1 MIIWQ
6 YFPME
11 NKYSNKYLIETGIG
25 LQDVDKLKN
34 SSYFIK
40 QSKRYINNEIT
51 LDELEQIIAFY
62 YRNKINT
69 SKRVK
74 EIRILHAI
82 KENPK
87 VKTDELA
94 LMLGVSV
101 RTIKS
106 LIATLEKNK
115 VIERVG
121 GKRFGCWKII

>member
-1 MIIWQ
+1 M
-6 YFPME
+6 
-11 NKYSNKYLIETGIG
+11 IETGIG
-25 LQDVDKLKN
+25 LLDVDKLKN

-51 LDELEQIIAFY
+51 LDELEQITASY

-69 SKRVK
+69 SKRVRK
-74 EIRILHAI
+74 IRILNAI

-87 VKTDELA
+87 VKTNELA

>member
-1 MIIWQ
+1 
-6 YFPME
+6 ME

-34 SSYFIK
+34 SLYFIK

-69 SKRVK
+69 SKRAK

-87 VKTDELA
+87 VKTNELA

-106 LIATLEKNK
+106 LIATLKKNK
-115 VIERVG
+115 LIERVG
-121 GKRFGCWKII
+121 GKRFGYWKISKK

>member
-1 MIIWQ
+1 
-6 YFPME
+6 ME

-74 EIRILHAI
+74 EIRILNAI

-87 VKTDELA
+87 VKTNELA